1 MVALG
6 QAAALFNIKEN
17 DRAGR
22 ETFLASETRGSL
34 GVNSTLLMRIGK
46 RFQFAAFSAVV
57 QNHKT
62 ESARRQQG
70 TFAEPSSPL
79 LGRRGTQPK
88 TRERKGFAED
98 REGIVAGIVVRI

>member
-6 QAAALFNIKEN
+6 QAAALLNIKEN
-17 DRAGR
+17 DGAGR
-22 ETFLASETRGSL
+22 KTFLASETRGSL
-34 GVNSTLLMRIGK
+34 GVNSTLLTRIGK

-57 QNHKT
+57 QNDKA

-79 LGRRGTQPK
+79 LARRWTQPK
-88 TRERKGFAED
+88 TRERKCLAED
-98 REGIVAGIVVRI
+98 RKGIVAGI